1 MISYLISGAVCAVL
15 GMASGQ
21 ALVLSMGRRGLSSQV
36 RHLGNVNTV
45 LVERV
50 AKLEEAVPSM
60 ISRAE
65 VENAFA
71 QVAQIEAQRQSAAM
85 QQARAQAVFGR
96 NPAATADLNTTVN
109 AQLDALSERINRINQ
124 EFGVRS

>member
-1 MISYLISGAVCAVL
+1 MISYLLTGAACAIL

-36 RHLGNVNTV
+36 RHLSNVGTV

-50 AKLEEAVPSM
+50 DKLEKAVPSM
-60 ISRAE
+60 ITRTE

-71 QVAQIEAQRQSAAM
+71 QVAQIEAQRQNAAM
-85 QQARAQAVFGR
+85 QQARAQAVFGAG
-96 NPAATADLNTTVN
+96 PAPADLNTAIN
-109 AQLDALSERINRINQ
+109 AQLDSLSERINRINQ

>member
-96 NPAATADLNTTVN
+96 NPAAAADLNTTVN